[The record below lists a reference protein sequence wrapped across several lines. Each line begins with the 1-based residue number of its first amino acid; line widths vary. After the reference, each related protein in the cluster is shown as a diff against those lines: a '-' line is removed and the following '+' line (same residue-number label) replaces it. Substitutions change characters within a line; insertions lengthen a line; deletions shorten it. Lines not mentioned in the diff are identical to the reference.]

1 MKDSV
6 IIDVDHVSMRFDLAQ
21 ERFSGLK
28 DMVILFTKGRL
39 KFNHF
44 YALKD
49 VTLSIRRGESW
60 ALIGRNGCGK
70 STLLK
75 VISGIYEPT
84 NGCLT
89 RRGSIAPLIELG
101 AGFDMELT
109 ASENLY
115 LNGAVLGHNRKFMR
129 EHFDEIIDFAE
140 LWDFVNV
147 PVKNFSSGMIA
158 RLGFAI
164 ATVVSAD
171 ILVID
176 EILAVGDA
184 NFQKKCFQRM
194 QEIRKKGATIL
205 FVSHD
210 IYQVKRMCQKAVWLD
225 HGVIQKIGAVDEVC
239 NAYEKS
245 LQTEPAEES

>member
-1 MKDSV
+1 MTDTA

-28 DMVILFTKGRL
+28 DMVIMFAKGRL
-39 KFNHF
+39 KFNRF
-44 YALKD
+44 FALKD
-49 VTLSIRRGESW
+49 VSLTIQRGESW
-60 ALIGRNGCGK
+60 ALIGKNGCGK

-75 VISGIYEPT
+75 VISGIYDPT
-84 NGCLT
+84 EGKLT

-115 LNGAVLGHNRKFMR
+115 LNGAVLGYNRKFMK

-140 LWDFVNV
+140 LWDFVDV
-147 PVKNFSSGMIA
+147 PVKNFSSGMVA

-184 NFQKKCFQRM
+184 NFQKKCFRRM
-194 QEIRKKGATIL
+194 QDIKDKGATIL

-210 IYQVKRMCQKAVWLD
+210 IHQVKRMCQKAAWLD
-225 HGVIQKIGAVDEVC
+225 HGVVQKIGDVQEVC
-239 NAYEKS
+239 DAYEAS
-245 LQTEPAEES
+245 LQEEA